1 MVGGPILQQMGITKE
16 EMIAHMIT
24 HMTTHMTNQEVEVE
38 VVEEEEVVVEDL
50 DLEVP

>member
-16 EMIAHMIT
+16 EMIT

-38 VVEEEEVVVEDL
+38 VVEEEVVVEDL